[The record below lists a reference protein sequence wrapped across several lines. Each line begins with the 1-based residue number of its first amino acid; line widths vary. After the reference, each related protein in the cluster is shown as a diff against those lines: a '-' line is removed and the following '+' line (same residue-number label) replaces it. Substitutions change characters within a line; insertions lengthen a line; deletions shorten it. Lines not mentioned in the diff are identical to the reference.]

1 MPQDNG
7 SNNPQTNPL
16 PSQTGFHLPIINS
29 SLHPNGVWDKKAYI
43 RKLSKQAKEILDS
56 LDLS

>member
-16 PSQTGFHLPIINS
+16 PSQAGLHLPILS
-29 SLHPNGVWDKKAYI
+29 CSLHPNGVWDKKAYI
-43 RKLSKQAKEILDS
+43 RRLSKQAKEILDS